1 MACKLR
7 KHWISLL
14 LCTRGSQFTFCQ
26 EEQHSQKC
34 SFMLGLILVH
44 TWRLH
49 SSDFHSEG
57 DLYGL
62 LGHLALSLKKKKSP
76 IHLKIGHPEM
86 IAFKIY
92 GKFIFLF
99 CQLVIRSVKP
109 SWLLPQFQLAL
120 KCCTAVSGR
129 NLKSMLYGN
138 ANAWGTRHS
147 VMIQVWICSG
157 QKGKYCKIH
166 FEDFN
171 EFLPSTF
178 MILVTSLRSYCT
190 WLVK

>member
-1 MACKLR
+1 MNYENIGFLCCFALEDFS
-7 KHWISLL
+7 SLSSGRTTFSEVSL
-14 LCTRGSQFTFCQ
+14 HVRAYFSPHLETAQLWFSQQGRLVWSAWTF
-26 EEQHSQKC
+26 S
-34 SFMLGLILVH
+34 SFSG
-44 TWRLH
+44 
-49 SSDFHSEG
+49 
-57 DLYGL
+57 
-62 LGHLALSLKKKKSP
+62 KKSP

-92 GKFIFLF
+92 GKFILLL
-99 CQLVIRSVKP
+99 CQLVIRWVNP
-109 SWLLPQFQLAL
+109 SWLLHQFQLGL

-147 VMIQVWICSG
+147 VMIQIWICSG
-157 QKGKYCKIH
+157 QRGKYYKIH
-166 FEDFN
+166 FGDFN